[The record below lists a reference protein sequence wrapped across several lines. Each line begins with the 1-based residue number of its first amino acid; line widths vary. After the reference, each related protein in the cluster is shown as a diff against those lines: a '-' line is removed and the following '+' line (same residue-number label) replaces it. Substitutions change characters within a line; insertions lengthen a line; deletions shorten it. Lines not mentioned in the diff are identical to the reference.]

1 MIHTLPNVSSTFGAP
16 MDRQDSPGDTS
27 QPVAFTLIQL
37 QWEDGDYNTGG
48 AYWGGG
54 AGQHIFHALAEQEDE
69 QVELFRRAASFSEAE
84 KQILADYPLA
94 TFDRQEQESE
104 DPLFWFTSS
113 SGRIEFQMTQEQA
126 ESMSHSG
133 QCDSDIAAGRECPS
147 LAAQLAAID
156 PATLRAELK
165 EYGTWTDEELT
176 DHETNLNRILC
187 LAACDI
193 RENELVEVEQ

>member
-16 MDRQDSPGDTS
+16 MGRQDSPGDTS

-37 QWEDGDYNTGG
+37 QWEDGDYDTGG

-54 AGQHIFHALAEQEDE
+54 EGQHIFHALAEQEDE

-104 DPLFWFTSS
+104 EPLFWFTSS
-113 SGRIEFQMTQEQA
+113 SGRIEFQMTLEQA

-133 QCDSDIAAGRECPS
+133 QCDSDVAAGRECPS
-147 LAAQLAAID
+147 LAAQLVALD
-156 PATLRAELK
+156 PAILRAELK
-165 EYGTWTDEELT
+165 EYGAWTAEELS
-176 DHETNLNRILC
+176 DHNANLDRILW
-187 LAACDI
+187 LAANDI
-193 RENELVEVEQ
+193 KEENREVEQ